1 MKKENRNIKMDNY
14 KGLLIY
20 LVVLGHLLFSYNYSN
35 SSICLGIVKFI
46 YSFHMP
52 LFLIISGY
60 FSFNIIRK
68 NLYKLFI
75 LFIILNLSYVIYDYI
90 VFDTLDLFSL
100 KYSSW
105 YLLSLFI
112 YRFIISFSK
121 IKDFIINNK
130 KLVLVILFL
139 ISIIF
144 GLFKIND
151 VVSKIVVYAFFFIFG
166 FNLNDKYL
174 NRTNKGNSLIL
185 FLLLVLFLFIVLTIP
200 FSLDFY
206 MGVSYVYW
214 VQFVFRMI
222 VFILDILLFFSIYY
236 VIPNREIVFFNM
248 IGRNSLM
255 IYVWHR
261 IFTLI
266 ITDKFIYNEYFIF
279 IMLVSS
285 ILLCMLLGSD
295 CFSKLINNILRRLRR
310 IVRFFDVE

>member
-60 FSFNIIRK
+60 FSLNVIRK

-75 LFIILNLSYVIYDYI
+75 LFVILNLSYIIYDYI

-105 YLLSLFI
+105 YLLALFI

-121 IKDFIINNK
+121 IKDFIIDNK
-130 KLVLVILFL
+130 KMVLVILFI
-139 ISIIF
+139 ISVIL
-144 GLFKIND
+144 GLFNVND

-166 FNLNDKYL
+166 VNLSDKYL

-185 FLLLVLFLFIVLTIP
+185 FLLLILFLFIVLTLP

-206 MGVSYVYW
+206 MGVSYVHW
-214 VQFVFRMI
+214 IQFVFRI
-222 VFILDILLFFSIYY
+222 LVFILDILLFFSIYY
-236 VIPNREIVFFNM
+236 AIPNREIAFFNM

-255 IYVWHR
+255 IYVGHR

-266 ITDKFIYNEYFIF
+266 ITDKFIYNEYFIL

-285 ILLCMLLGSD
+285 IFLCMLLGSD
-295 CFSKLINNILRRLRR
+295 WFSELVNKILRRLKKNGK
-310 IVRFFDVE
+310 IFDVK